1 MPFPANN
8 GKVKHDGKA
17 TISDT
22 GINQTVAYRG
32 RGAEIQR
39 YAALSGSLVEKSQ
52 AQFPAT
58 DLHQRSKILVRWR
71 LG

>member
-1 MPFPANN
+1 MTE
-8 GKVKHDGKA
+8 KVNTNDKA

-22 GINQTVAYRG
+22 GINRTVAYRG
-32 RGAEIQR
+32 RSAEIQR

-58 DLHQRSKILVRWR
+58 DLYQRSKILVRWR